1 MVKYLIIRCNDKT
14 MPGRALLLNNPIQ
27 LIVILF
33 ALSLL
38 PLLVVMGTSFLKI
51 SIVLSMLRNALGI
64 QQIPPNMAV
73 YGFALILTVFTMAP
87 VGMAMRDYLMA
98 HPIDWTAANISAQ
111 ITDELLKPYVDF
123 LQHNASADQIH
134 FFQDISQHI
143 WPLQY
148 QTQISNDSLVIMLPA
163 FTMTQLIEAFKIGF
177 LIFLPFLAI
186 DIIVSNILLAMGM
199 MMVSPMTIAMP
210 FKLLIFILMGGWE
223 KLVSQ
228 LVVSF
233 A

>member
-1 MVKYLIIRCNDKT
+1 M
-14 MPGRALLLNNPIQ
+14 LNNPIQ